1 MEKEIEKLKL
11 HIVRLEQCIRQVQ
24 RMQALGL
31 LAEGSEERIDGYLDA
46 IILAKKKIK
55 ELETRNKEGA

>member
-1 MEKEIEKLKL
+1 
-11 HIVRLEQCIRQVQ
+11 
-24 RMQALGL
+24 MQALGL